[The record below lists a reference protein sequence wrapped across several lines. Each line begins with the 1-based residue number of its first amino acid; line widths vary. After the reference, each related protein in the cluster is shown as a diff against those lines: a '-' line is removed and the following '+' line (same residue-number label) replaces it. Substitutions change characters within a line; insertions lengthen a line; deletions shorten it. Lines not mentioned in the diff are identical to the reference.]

1 MESLEELELD
11 VRGMTCASCAH
22 HVTEALQGVKGI
34 VEIEVPGW
42 QSSRA
47 RVVAAK
53 DVSAEAISAAVS
65 EAGYAATVKSR
76 RPVDTPTTSNGQSE
90 ANDYD
95 LLVIGAGSGGFAAAI
110 RGVELGYRVALVN
123 DGTLGGT
130 CVNVGCVPSKALIR
144 AAEAWHRAGQQ
155 TFAGVITRQESLDWD
170 AVRNQKDSL
179 VAELRQSKYA
189 DVLSAYPDITFIPGR
204 ARFQADGSVLV
215 GDKLI
220 RARKYIVTTGARPRI
235 LPIPGA
241 EDAGVLTSTT
251 LMELPHLPKSLIV
264 LGGRAVA
271 LELGQTMARFGVQVV
286 VLQRSNR
293 LIPEHEAEISRA
305 LREALEAEGMGVVTG
320 VQVERIE
327 REGDERIVHVR
338 VQGRPHTYRAEQVLM
353 ALGRQPNTAHMGLE
367 DVGVELDESGAI
379 IVNGQMRTSH
389 PDIYASGDC
398 TTNPDFVYVAAA
410 GGGIAAENALTG
422 AGRVLDLSAMPAV
435 IFTDPAVATAGL
447 TEAQAKEQGYDVQ
460 TSILPMSYV
469 PRALAARD
477 TRGLVKLVIDAN
489 TDRLLGVHILAPEA
503 GEMIQ
508 TAVMALRFGATAQDL
523 RDTLF
528 PYLTNVEGLK
538 LAALGLEKDLA
549 MLSCCAG

>member
-1 MESLEELELD
+1 MDSLEELELD
-11 VRGMTCASCAH
+11 VRGMTCDSCAH
-22 HVTEALQGVKGI
+22 HVTQALQGVEGI
-34 VEIEVPGW
+34 VEVDVPGW
-42 QSSRA
+42 QSSKA
-47 RVVAAK
+47 RVVVEG
-53 DVSAEAISAAVS
+53 DVPAEAIAAAVRD
-65 EAGYAATVKSR
+65 AGYAATLKSR
-76 RPVDTPTTSNGQSE
+76 RPVDKAASRNGHGGDK
-90 ANDYD
+90 DYD

-110 RGVELGYRVALVN
+110 RGVELGQRVALVN

-155 TFAGVITRQESLDWD
+155 VFAGVTTRQESLDWD
-170 AVRNQKDSL
+170 AVRSQKDSL
-179 VAELRQSKYA
+179 VTGLRQSKYA
-189 DVLSAYPDITFIPGR
+189 DVLAAYPDITFIPGR

-215 GDKLI
+215 GDKII
-220 RARKYIVTTGARPRI
+220 RARKYMITTGARPRM

-241 EDAGVLTSTT
+241 AEAGVLNSTT
-251 LMELPHLPKSLIV
+251 LMDLPQLPKSLIV

-271 LELGQTMARFGVQVV
+271 LELGQAMARFGVQVV
-286 VLQRSNR
+286 ILQRSPR
-293 LIPEHEAEISRA
+293 ILPEHEEEISRA
-305 LREALEAEGMGVVTG
+305 LRESLQEEGVGVVTG

-327 REGDERIVHVR
+327 REGEERVVSVR
-338 VQGRPHTYRAEQVLM
+338 VNGSPQVYRAEQVLM
-353 ALGRQPNTAHMGLE
+353 ALGRQPNTDGMGLAE
-367 DVGVELDESGAI
+367 VGVELNESGAI
-379 IVNGQMRTSH
+379 VVDGQMRTSH

-398 TTNPDFVYVAAA
+398 TTNPEFVYVAAA
-410 GGGIAAENALTG
+410 GGGIAAENALNG

-435 IFTDPAVATAGL
+435 IFTDPAVATVGL
-447 TEAQAKEQGYDVQ
+447 TEAQAKAQGYEVQ
-460 TSILPMSYV
+460 TSLLPMSYV

-477 TRGLVKLVIDAN
+477 TRGLIKLVVDAS
-489 TDRLLGVHILAPEA
+489 TDQLLGAHILAPEA

-538 LAALGLEKDLA
+538 LAALGFEKDVA

>member
-1 MESLEELELD
+1 MASLEELELD
-11 VRGMTCASCAH
+11 VRGMTCDSCAH
-22 HVTEALQGVKGI
+22 HVTQALQGVEGI
-34 VEIEVPGW
+34 VEVDVPGW
-42 QSSRA
+42 QSSKA
-47 RVVAAK
+47 RVVVEG
-53 DVSAEAISAAVS
+53 DVPAEAISAAVRD
-65 EAGYAATVKSR
+65 AGYAAAVKSR
-76 RPVDTPTTSNGQSE
+76 RPVDRPTADNGHGRDK
-90 ANDYD
+90 DYD

-144 AAEAWHRAGQQ
+144 AAEAWHRAGQT
-155 TFAGVITRQESLDWD
+155 TFAGVETRQISLDWD

-189 DVLSAYPDITFIPGR
+189 DVLAAYPDITFIPGR
-204 ARFQADGSVLV
+204 ARFQEDGSVLV
-215 GDKLI
+215 GDKII
-220 RARKYIVTTGARPRI
+220 RARKYIVTTGARPRM

-241 EDAGVLTSTT
+241 AEAGVLNSTT
-251 LMELPHLPKSLIV
+251 LMDLPQLPKSLIV

-271 LELGQTMARFGVQVV
+271 LELGQTMARFGVQVT
-286 VLQRSNR
+286 VLQRSPR
-293 LIPEHEAEISRA
+293 LIPEHEEEISRA

-327 REGDERIVHVR
+327 REGDERVVHVR

-353 ALGRQPNTAHMGLE
+353 ALGRQPNTNGMGL
-367 DVGVELDESGAI
+367 DALGVELDANGGI
-379 IVNGQMRTSH
+379 IVDSQLRTSH
-389 PDIYASGDC
+389 PDVYASGDC

-447 TEAQAKEQGYDVQ
+447 TESQAKEQGYEVQ

-469 PRALAARD
+469 PRALAARN
-477 TRGLVKLVIDAN
+477 TRGLIKLVVDAG

-538 LAALGLEKDLA
+538 LAALGLEKDVA